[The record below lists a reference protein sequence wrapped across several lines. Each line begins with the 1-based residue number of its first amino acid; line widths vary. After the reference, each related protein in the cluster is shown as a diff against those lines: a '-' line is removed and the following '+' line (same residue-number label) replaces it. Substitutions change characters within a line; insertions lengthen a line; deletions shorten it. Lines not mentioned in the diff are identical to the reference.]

1 MICAT
6 DHVEQKGGSAGEK
19 TWALSG
25 LLLEMEL
32 AGLANGLAVLG
43 GEKRSIRS
51 LEFGFRD

>member
-1 MICAT
+1 MICAA

-32 AGLANGLAVLG
+32 ACLANGLAVLG
-43 GEKRSIRS
+43 GEKRSI
-51 LEFGFRD
+51 